1 MRCVTPHRRPCP
13 HTHPPHADARPPLQ
27 RPQLEIEALHAADQL
42 DRDIDAYNARA
53 RARTHSGVTE
63 HYGGAQGDN
72 NAVGLL
78 VLACACAL
86 LLLLVQRGRR
96 AARMRRDNLGV
107 NAGGV
112 GGGGRASQHQRWK
125 LLRATAK
132 GVPQLLVVGAHS
144 TARAISRAC
153 QAAQLRLRRGIGSS
167 ISTDSQR
174 PKHKRSASAGSGV
187 VLQSIASVASA
198 SNLESLHAAASKLL
212 GVGTAGTSTGGSG
225 GVAGAPGVETGTAPE
240 SFEAAPGGVASHD
253 RPQQPPG
260 MSTPSLDVVD
270 GKHDS
275 ESADAATTVRR
286 TASYPPSTSSGPLPE
301 VDGCGFFPGVRTPH
315 HRPIIRRQSVADWI
329 VRSCPA
335 HCSAADW
342 RLLYST
348 ARDGVSL
355 HTLFRKCRGC
365 TSACLLLVRD
375 TLGATLGCYT
385 SDPWH
390 QSARGRGYGTG
401 ECFVLSLG
409 YAHASVAA
417 DDRAAVSGAAVYRW
431 TKANSHFQ
439 AGSSDFIAIGG
450 GSHFALWLDSELHF
464 GSSGACETFGS
475 PCLASSEEFKID
487 RVEVWAASDI

>member
-1 MRCVTPHRRPCP
+1 
-13 HTHPPHADARPPLQ
+13 
-27 RPQLEIEALHAADQL
+27 
-42 DRDIDAYNARA
+42 
-53 RARTHSGVTE
+53 
-63 HYGGAQGDN
+63 
-72 NAVGLL
+72 
-78 VLACACAL
+78 
-86 LLLLVQRGRR
+86 
-96 AARMRRDNLGV
+96 
-107 NAGGV
+107 
-112 GGGGRASQHQRWK
+112 
-125 LLRATAK
+125 
-132 GVPQLLVVGAHS
+132 
-144 TARAISRAC
+144 
-153 QAAQLRLRRGIGSS
+153 
-167 ISTDSQR
+167 
-174 PKHKRSASAGSGV
+174 
-187 VLQSIASVASA
+187 
-198 SNLESLHAAASKLL
+198 
-212 GVGTAGTSTGGSG
+212 
-225 GVAGAPGVETGTAPE
+225 
-240 SFEAAPGGVASHD
+240 
-253 RPQQPPG
+253 

-431 TKANSHFQ
+431 TKANSRFQ